1 SCFACILAHSRP
13 LWRFM
18 FFSKRAFHAL
28 SSCSHCSGDKPFLL
42 LLMFLAV
49 VALIVVASCVSYL
62 LLRCA
67 PPHGSSFGLSLRSYQ
82 FAVSTPFGVHPSVH
96 PRSQPPGEYACV
108 PSFPSRQESAGKSRA
123 PPPQT
128 PPAAPAQASDFR
140 TPLLARPAKQI
151 SCLLHEKPAILRGS
165 TLPPPPGSAQSC
177 ESLLRSSGDSVDY
190 GVSDSIAYS
199 SPLPTMPFSD
209 SSAPFKRSIVDGFAR
224 NRSIAT
230 TARPSSVSCVDC

>member
-1 SCFACILAHSRP
+1 MYSPVLLSCPTTSGSPPVLSISLSDHSFSVLASSFACILAHSRP

-96 PRSQPPGEYACV
+96 PRSPPPGEYACV
-108 PSFPSRQESAGKSRA
+108 PSSPAARNRQENLG
-123 PPPQT
+123 
-128 PPAAPAQASDFR
+128 
-140 TPLLARPAKQI
+140 
-151 SCLLHEKPAILRGS
+151 CLLHKRCLLLQRKHQISVALCLRRERSKFPISYTKSRQSGMRVLLHAS
-165 TLPPPPGSAQSC
+165 RQSC
-177 ESLLRSSGDSVDY
+177 
-190 GVSDSIAYS
+190 
-199 SPLPTMPFSD
+199 
-209 SSAPFKRSIVDGFAR
+209 
-224 NRSIAT
+224 
-230 TARPSSVSCVDC
+230 

>member
-1 SCFACILAHSRP
+1 MYSLVFLSRPSTSASPPVLPISLSHHTFSVLASIFACILAHSRP
-13 LWRFM
+13 LWRFI

-28 SSCSHCSGDKPFLL
+28 SSCSHCSDDKPFLL

-96 PRSQPPGEYACV
+96 PRSPPPGEYACV
-108 PSFPSRQESAGKSRA
+108 PSFPSRRESAGKSRA

-140 TPLLARPAKQI
+140 TPCLRGQRSKFPASYTKSRQSCVGVLFHPLHAQCNPAKV
-151 SCLLHEKPAILRGS
+151 CCGHRV
-165 TLPPPPGSAQSC
+165 TL
-177 ESLLRSSGDSVDY
+177 
-190 GVSDSIAYS
+190 
-199 SPLPTMPFSD
+199 
-209 SSAPFKRSIVDGFAR
+209 
-224 NRSIAT
+224 
-230 TARPSSVSCVDC
+230 